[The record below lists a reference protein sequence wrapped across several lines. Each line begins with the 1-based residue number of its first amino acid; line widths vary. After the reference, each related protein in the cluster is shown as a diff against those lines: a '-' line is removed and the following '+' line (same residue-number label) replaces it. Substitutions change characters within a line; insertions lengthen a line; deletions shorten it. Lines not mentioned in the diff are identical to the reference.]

1 MTALGLAQFKRLKR
15 SELNYGHNVGAMLA
29 QALAMADLIR
39 IEVHGPA
46 AELAKLKEPL
56 AHLKPAWFELHS

>member
-1 MTALGLAQFKRLKR
+1 
-15 SELNYGHNVGAMLA
+15 VGAMLA

-46 AELAKLKEPL
+46 AELAKLKEQL

>member
-1 MTALGLAQFKRLKR
+1 MLTQARTMA
-15 SELNYGHNVGAMLA
+15 ELV
-29 QALAMADLIR
+29 R

-46 AELAKLKEPL
+46 AELAKLKGPL